1 MHDINLKN
9 LTSQSNIIK
18 VSVIDGAKNKTLW
31 TTSKN
36 LLIQAKKIMNFKN
49 VEKMGEVVKRNFKN
63 LFAVFSSNFIISNK
77 TQTSEHTN
85 YFSTSILFTMLPF
98 PNSNYQK
105 NN

>member
-1 MHDINLKN
+1 MVCAIGEK
-9 LTSQSNIIK
+9 
-18 VSVIDGAKNKTLW
+18 KNKT
-31 TTSKN
+31 SSPAPKN
-36 LLIQAKKIMNFKN
+36 ILIQIKKRMIFKY

-77 TQTSEHTN
+77 TQTPEHTN